1 VSCRGTLNICMKY
14 SVFGHMREALITPLQ
29 VQEKQIG
36 ISRLLK
42 NKFSRELHEIHYLN
56 LADVNKD

>member
-1 VSCRGTLNICMKY
+1 MKY